1 MAPKVTEKGTALK
14 VSKKAASQSHLTPL
28 HAPGKKFEI
37 ERCYVAN
44 LKIDVEFEGS
54 CSCYVAA
61 V

>member
-14 VSKKAASQSHLTPL
+14 VGKKAASHLTPL